1 MSAAGDPRR
10 ALGDAGEEL
19 VARWYAARGATVLAR
34 NWRVRGGEIDLVLAD
49 GRTIVFCEVK
59 TRRHH
64 GFGSPFD
71 AVTPAKQ
78 RRLRGLAC
86 TWLREHAVRSAA
98 LRFDV
103 AAVTW
108 PAGGEP
114 TVEVVTGAF

>member
-1 MSAAGDPRR
+1 MSPDARR
-10 ALGDAGEEL
+10 ALGDAGEDL
-19 VARWYAARGATVLAR
+19 AARWYEARGAAVVAR
-34 NWRVRGGEIDLVLAD
+34 NWRVRGGEIDLVVAD
-49 GRTIVFCEVK
+49 GDTIVFCEVK
-59 TRRHH
+59 TRRRHD
-64 GFGSPFD
+64 FGSPFD

-78 RRLRGLAC
+78 RRLRALASA
-86 TWLREHAVRSAA
+86 WLRGHAVRAPA